1 MGARPRMP
9 IIMAMIMM
17 MPEKIF
23 FIPLLDL
30 GYLTPVRKTCQA
42 KN

>member
-9 IIMAMIMM
+9 IVMAMIMM

-23 FIPLLDL
+23 SIPLLVL
-30 GYLTPVRKTCQA
+30 S
-42 KN
+42 